1 MRYLIAI
8 IVAVIFAG
16 AATVFASS
24 PIASWVVRQ
33 FTFESP
39 DAVANLH
46 AAVFM
51 LSNLAALV
59 VGFLVGWAIGSP
71 FRERT

>member
-16 AATVFASS
+16 AATVFISS
-24 PIASWVVRQ
+24 PIATWVVRQ
-33 FTFESP
+33 YTFDSP
-39 DAVANLH
+39 DTVANLH

-59 VGFLVGWAIGSP
+59 IGFIAGWILGTP
-71 FRERT
+71 FRERK